1 MKKNTFVLIIL
12 SLLLF
17 TNMSCEDDDNNNT
30 NEEIK
35 LTATNYIYEGDLRT
49 FYLESEINRLN
60 EDIEEWMQIPDSDP
74 GYNQAQE
81 NIAAANDQIDLHET
95 EIAGILSPAEAF
107 SIINPIIPPIPPSP
121 SPCICFNVY
130 NSIRNI
136 VLLPG
141 TDQLSL
147 TIRDYN
153 TESIIVSTNNN
164 SPIETIP
171 NTQNSGRFQPFL
183 FEQPGINGQA
193 ILTIQSDGQT
203 YSILLDFQEL
213 E

>member
-30 NEEIK
+30 NEEIE

-49 FYLESEINRLN
+49 FY
-60 EDIEEWMQIPDSDP
+60 P

-147 TIRDYN
+147 TIRDYE
-153 TESIIVSTNNN
+153 TETIIVSTNNN
-164 SPIETIP
+164 SPVEIIP
-171 NTQNSGRFQPFL
+171 NTQNSGRFQPFQ
-183 FEQPGINGQA
+183 FEQPGFNGQA
-193 ILTIQSDGQT
+193 TLTIQSDGQT
-203 YSILLDFQEL
+203 YSILLDFQEP